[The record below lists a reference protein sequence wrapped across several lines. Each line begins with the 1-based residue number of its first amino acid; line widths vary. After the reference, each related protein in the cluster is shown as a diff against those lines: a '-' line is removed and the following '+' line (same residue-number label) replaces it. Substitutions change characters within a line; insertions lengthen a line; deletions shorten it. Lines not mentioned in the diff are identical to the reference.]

1 MYSQE
6 RVTITRSRLQIGTGF
21 LAIGLHYLGLLMSES
36 AILMSR
42 TTAAKKPSNIEKFVL
57 IIPTKSCKK
66 LAAARGYLL
75 ACLLHVIFAWRR
87 EREC

>member
-42 TTAAKKPSNIEKFVL
+42 TTAAKESSNIEKFVL

-66 LAAARGYLL
+66 LAAT
-75 ACLLHVIFAWRR
+75 
-87 EREC
+87 